1 MTSIYDNIILNETG
15 EWISTNELIRRVE
28 KARLHDLHV
37 KGSRKYILQAIHDLE
52 SANYLDSRHVKNR
65 IEYER
70 NDKADSELN
79 FLSIMKVFEM
89 NQKVELD
96 EIKRLDTIEL
106 DKTKQLDTITKT
118 NNKLTE
124 DGKELLDH
132 VQDQVDRSYMV
143 IVRMNYQSHLKIIT
157 QRTANKR
164 TTQLHDHIDKIMK
177 ALTSKYDNDL
187 IKDYFQNHV
196 KKLEFKI

>member
-1 MTSIYDNIILNETG
+1 MILNETG
-15 EWISTNELIRRVE
+15 EWISTNELIRRVM
-28 KARLHDLHV
+28 KARFLDLGV
-37 KGSRKYILQAIHDLE
+37 RGSRKYILQAIHDLE
-52 SANYLDSRHVKNR
+52 SANYLDSRHVKHT

-96 EIKRLDTIEL
+96 EIKRLDTITET
-106 DKTKQLDTITKT
+106 DDT
-118 NNKLTE
+118 LTE

-143 IVRMNYQSHLKIIT
+143 IVRMNYQSQLKIIT

-164 TTQLHDHIDKIMK
+164 TIQLHDNIDRIMK
-177 ALTSKYDNDL
+177 ALTSKYDNDS